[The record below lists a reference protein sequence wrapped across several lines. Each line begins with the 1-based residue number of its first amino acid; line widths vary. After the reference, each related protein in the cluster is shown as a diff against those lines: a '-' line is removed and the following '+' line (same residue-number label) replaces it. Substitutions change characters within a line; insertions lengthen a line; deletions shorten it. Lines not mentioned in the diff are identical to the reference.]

1 MRWRTLPGGR
11 LVSAAI
17 PSRPKCR
24 IDTGINGKKEFA
36 VFSNP
41 ITPGSAITLL
51 ALPFIANKS
60 LVQSP

>member
-1 MRWRTLPGGR
+1 VG
-11 LVSAAI
+11 AAI

-24 IDTGINGKKEFA
+24 IDAGINGKKEFA
-36 VFSNP
+36 VFSDP
-41 ITPGSAITLL
+41 ITPGSTITPL